1 MKKLGIV
8 AGILLVFLVG
18 GALVAPS
25 FVDWNKYKTEIE
37 TTASDLSERTVKI
50 NGNLS
55 LSILPSPAFSAENVS
70 VSNVQGGVADTF
82 VTLKSVDVNV
92 AFFPL
97 LSGDFQVKKFILVE
111 PVIALEVDENGK
123 GNWEFGSEG
132 DAESSSAAELSFE
145 QFQIKNGQISY
156 QDLSTGFQELLRGIN
171 AEVTMDSLNGP
182 FEIDGDVRYKNL
194 PVSAK
199 VMVGTI
205 RDGRKIPV
213 NISSKLMTD
222 DIEIKFVGGIDLN
235 GASPAGDGKIN
246 VVAGDV
252 GDIMTALSLL
262 DPESTNQNGPQYNQP
277 LSLETTVAYGGDAIN
292 ISTFEFE
299 MGESRGSGNLKATFG
314 ALTRF
319 DGGLNVNSFDLD
331 SFLNATEESSESSPD
346 DEKTDYAFLNGLEG
360 AFEFK
365 LGALQYNAKIA
376 SQLEMTL
383 TAGDGGIEFSNAGIN
398 MPGGSELAWNG
409 TLSLP
414 DNKPQFIG
422 DLKLGSGNLRAFL
435 EWLKV
440 NVTTIPRGRLT
451 RLSYASAIRADESLI
466 QLYGIDGA
474 LDTFQ
479 FKGGLSYALQE
490 RPSFGIDAEVTNLNV
505 HNYLPE
511 QNDDPLNL
519 REMAAMLADFDAN
532 YNVKMTA
539 LTSGGITV
547 KEATLSGELFDGNLN
562 VKTINI
568 DDYAGFDLNGS
579 LIGSSLGR
587 NPKFETSFN
596 TTAASLVPLQ
606 RAYRF
611 KTNFDIAEVGAVAVN
626 ARMNGN
632 FEALNVDIKSTVGSS
647 KMDVKGD
654 IRSETL
660 KQLPD
665 IGTMDLT
672 IVGSNPSFASLIDQF
687 DLPLTKPAAAD
698 DRQIAI
704 NSSIKATQGLVDLD
718 GTVTVAGGDIVLK
731 GRTNL
736 TPENEVSSFDMA
748 LDVSGSDM
756 REFIRGLGTDF
767 RPANTQLGPIEL
779 MMSASGNMSDVS
791 LKNIAGQLGPTIITG
806 NGDLR
811 ALDANPTSGQ
821 KSNFDFTLV
830 LDNIPVKDFMEPE
843 PEETIEE
850 DWGNWSE
857 EPLELEVLNNYD
869 GTFRI
874 TANAIQYD
882 DYNFENPSFEAVL
895 KDGVININNFTGK
908 LFGGDVNVAG
918 TFNSIGELKMDMAL
932 NGATIAEATSTF
944 AGINPV
950 SGSFD
955 MNQSFTGK
963 GLNQRAFIS
972 SLNGDGEVVASPGA
986 ISGLDIPRLS
996 EQLKDLSSESGFLR
1010 VLTATLSG
1018 GETPYQGGNS
1028 IITMKDGFIQLSP
1041 FDIKMLGADSAV
1053 NMAINL
1059 AEWNLDVSGDMALSE
1074 HPDAPPIGLNIVGD
1088 LHNPEINYNTKALE
1102 GFIGQKI
1109 AASMLQN
1116 MVESN
1121 GGLGNI
1127 FGGQPVA
1134 TPSGTGG
1141 VVPQSP
1147 PDGATVQTPRLEQ
1160 EPLPDTQSPLE
1171 AFIEPEV
1178 AEPEQQAAPE
1188 EEKRPG
1194 SIEELGTKLLERLF
1208 QKPPSRD

>member
-1 MKKLGIV
+1 MKKLGIF
-8 AGILLVFLVG
+8 AGILLVLLIG
-18 GALVAPS
+18 SALVAPS

-50 NGNLS
+50 NGDLS
-55 LSILPSPAFSAENVS
+55 LAILPSPAFSAEDVS
-70 VSNVQGGVADTF
+70 VSNVQGGEAETF

-97 LSGDFQVKKFILVE
+97 LRGEFQVKKFILVE
-111 PVIALEVDENGK
+111 PVIALEIDENGK
-123 GNWEFGSEG
+123 GNWEFGSDGET
-132 DAESSSAAELSFE
+132 ESSSATELSFE
-145 QFQIKNGQISY
+145 QFQIENGQISY
-156 QDLSTGFQELLRGIN
+156 QDLSSGFQELLRGIN
-171 AEVTMDSLNGP
+171 ADVTMESLNGP

-194 PVSAK
+194 PVSAQIII
-199 VMVGTI
+199 GTI
-205 RDGRKIPV
+205 REGRKIPI
-213 NISSKLMTD
+213 NITSKLMAD
-222 DIEIKFVGGIDLN
+222 DIEIKFVGGVDIN
-235 GASPAGDGKIN
+235 SESPAGDGKIN

-252 GDIMTALSLL
+252 GDIMTALTLL
-262 DPESTNQNGPQYNQP
+262 DTSGTNQNGPQYNQP
-277 LSLETTVAYGGDAIN
+277 LSLETTIAYGGDAIN
-292 ISTFEFE
+292 VSAFEFE

-319 DGGLNVNSFDLD
+319 EGGLNVNSFDLD
-331 SFLNATEESSESSPD
+331 RFLTSTQASGENAPS
-346 DEKTDYAFLNGLEG
+346 DEKADYAFLQDLEG
-360 AFEFK
+360 AFELK
-365 LGALQYNAKIA
+365 LGALKYNEKIA

-398 MPGGSELAWNG
+398 MPGGSELSWNG
-409 TLSLP
+409 VLSAP
-414 DNKPQFIG
+414 EDKPQFIG

-435 EWLKV
+435 DWLKV
-440 NVTTIPRGRLT
+440 DVSAIPTGRLT

-466 QLYGIDGA
+466 QIYGIDGA

-490 RPSFGIDAEVTNLNV
+490 RPSFGIDAEINNLNID
-505 HNYLPE
+505 NYLPE
-511 QNDDPLNL
+511 NNEEPFDLK
-519 REMAAMLADFDAN
+519 EAAAMLADFDAN
-532 YNVKMTA
+532 YNIKMLAMT
-539 LTSGGITV
+539 TTGITV
-547 KEATLSGELFDGNLN
+547 KEATLSGELFEGNLN

-579 LIGSSLGR
+579 LIGSNLKNS
-587 NPKFETSFN
+587 PKFETSFN
-596 TTAASLVPLQ
+596 TTAASLIPLQ

-632 FEALNVDIKSTVGSS
+632 FEALSVDIKSTVGSS
-647 KMDVKGD
+647 KMDIKGD

-660 KQLPD
+660 KQLPE
-665 IGTMDLT
+665 IGTLDLT
-672 IVGSNPSFASLIDQF
+672 IVGSNPSFVSLIDQF
-687 DLPLTKPAAAD
+687 DLPLTKPSAAD

-704 NSSIKATQGLVDLD
+704 NSSVKGTQGLVDVD
-718 GTVTVAGGDIVLK
+718 GAVAVAGGNVILK

-736 TPENEVSSFDMA
+736 TAENEISSFDMA
-748 LDVSGSDM
+748 VDISGDDM

-779 MMSASGNMSDVS
+779 KMAASGNMNDVS
-791 LKNIAGQLGPTIITG
+791 LKNIAGQLGPTKITG
-806 NGDLR
+806 NGNLK
-811 ALDANPTSGQ
+811 ALDADIAAGQ
-821 KSNFDFTLV
+821 KSNFDFTVV
-830 LDNIPVKDFMEPE
+830 LDTIPVKDFMEPE
-843 PEETIEE
+843 PETPVDE

-857 EPLELEVLNNYD
+857 EPMELEVLNDYD

-882 DYNFENPSFEAVL
+882 DYNFENPRFEAVL

-918 TFNSIGELKMDMAL
+918 SFNSIGELKMDMAL
-932 NGATIAEATSTF
+932 SGAALSEATSTF
-944 AGINPV
+944 AGISPI

-963 GLNQRAFIS
+963 GLSQSALIS

-996 EQLKDLSSESGFLR
+996 EQLKDLSSKNGFLR

-1041 FDIKMLGADSAV
+1041 FDIKMLGANSAV

-1059 AEWNLDVSGDMALSE
+1059 SEWNLDVTGDMALND

-1088 LHNPEINYNTKALE
+1088 LHNPEINYNTRALE

-1109 AASMLQN
+1109 AASLLQN
-1116 MVESN
+1116 MVEGN
-1121 GGLGNI
+1121 GGLGTI
-1127 FGGQPVA
+1127 FGGQPG
-1134 TPSGTGG
+1134 SNSDTGSA
-1141 VVPQSP
+1141 PQSP
-1147 PDGATVQTPRLEQ
+1147 PDGATATTPSVEQ
-1160 EPLPDTQSPLE
+1160 EPLNDTQSPLE
-1171 AFIEPEV
+1171 GFIEPEIEV
-1178 AEPEQQAAPE
+1178 SEPPAQNEA
-1188 EEKRPG
+1188 EKRPETV
-1194 SIEELGTKLLERLF
+1194 EELGTKLLERLF
-1208 QKPPSRD
+1208 QKPPSND